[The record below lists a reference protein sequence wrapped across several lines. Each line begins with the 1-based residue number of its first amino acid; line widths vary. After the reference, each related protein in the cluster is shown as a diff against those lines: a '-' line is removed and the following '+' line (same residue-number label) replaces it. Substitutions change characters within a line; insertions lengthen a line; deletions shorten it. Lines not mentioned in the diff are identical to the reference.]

1 MMLST
6 DPGDTSSV
14 MPRSTSESPNDLRKS
29 FTWMIG
35 RTASTNNSPT
45 PFDGQRPCDLLT
57 ERQAIA
63 NEPLRDLVIAKD
75 ICHVYFV
82 NDTEMHALHNFL
94 ARMIEEQAARRLVKR
109 ASCWQR

>member
-1 MMLST
+1 MVAGDPTAVPVKTLNLRPTQDIDGNQVQGYLYPLAPMMLST

-45 PFDGQRPCDLLT
+45 PFDGQRPCDNLHRVAPALLQV
-57 ERQAIA
+57 EVDQRPVFA
-63 NEPLRDLVIAKD
+63 
-75 ICHVYFV
+75 
-82 NDTEMHALHNFL
+82 ALL
-94 ARMIEEQAARRLVKR
+94 
-109 ASCWQR
+109 S